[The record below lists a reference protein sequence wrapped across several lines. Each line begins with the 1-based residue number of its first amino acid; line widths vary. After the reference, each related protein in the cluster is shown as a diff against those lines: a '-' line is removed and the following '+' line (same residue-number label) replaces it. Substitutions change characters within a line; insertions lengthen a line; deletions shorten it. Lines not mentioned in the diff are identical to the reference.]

1 MQSVTIADFDVT
13 DDDEGVTEAETSA
26 MAAIVAGGPPGIGEE
41 WDVDLVKDRLVD
53 AIRLVQRTAGRVGPR
68 GHGRTMPDYEYS
80 SIDRWY
86 QQTQEAWEREHGDRE
101 RNRPTI
107 GASAEEIREADEA
120 LGWIPRFVSLEQVRR
135 ALNTWLLAKATR
147 RPWKK
152 VTKELGLVH
161 RTAIARRD
169 RALALI
175 VYGLTVEAAEK
186 AAAAEMEDAD

>member
-1 MQSVTIADFDVT
+1 MARVTNFEMDVT
-13 DDDEGVTEAETSA
+13 EDDEGVTDADVGA
-26 MAAIVAGGPPGIGEE
+26 VAALVASGPPGIGEE
-41 WDVDLVKDRLVD
+41 WDVEAVKDRLVE
-53 AIRLVQRTAGRVGPR
+53 AIKLVQRTTRRAGPG
-68 GHGRTMPDYEYS
+68 GYGRAMPDYEYS
-80 SIDRWY
+80 GIDLWY

-101 RNRPTI
+101 RNRPMI
-107 GASAEEIREADEA
+107 SATSDEIREADEA
-120 LGWIPRFVSLEQVRR
+120 LAWIPRFVPLEHVRR

-175 VYGLTVEAAEK
+175 VYGLTQQSLGRARQISI
-186 AAAAEMEDAD
+186 

>member
-1 MQSVTIADFDVT
+1 MARVTNFEIDVT
-13 DDDEGVTEAETSA
+13 EDDEGVTNADVGA
-26 MAAIVAGGPPGIGEE
+26 MAALVASGPPGIGEE
-41 WDVDLVKDRLVD
+41 WDVEAIKDRLVE
-53 AIRLVQRTAGRVGPR
+53 AIKLVQRTTRRAGPG
-68 GHGRTMPDYEYS
+68 GYGRAMPDYEYS
-80 SIDRWY
+80 GIDLWY

-107 GASAEEIREADEA
+107 SATSNEIREADEA
-120 LGWIPRFVSLEQVRR
+120 LAWIPRFVPLEHVRR

-175 VYGLTVEAAEK
+175 VYGLTIEAAE
-186 AAAAEMEDAD
+186 ATERESRD